1 MPCRRRTESEAR
13 VRTGR
18 APSSD
23 SNVGAGIFA
32 RAEVVGEDMKKT
44 QIALGIALGAGLG
57 TAVGVVAGN
66 IGLWLGLGIAIGIL
80 IGNRSGR
87 NACAECAS
95 AHAGHVTPDETTLAR
110 PDRRGRLS
118 PHVHG

>member
-1 MPCRRRTESEAR
+1 
-13 VRTGR
+13 
-18 APSSD
+18 
-23 SNVGAGIFA
+23 
-32 RAEVVGEDMKKT
+32 MKKT

-57 TAVGVVAGN
+57 TAVGVIAGN
-66 IGLWLGLGIAIGIL
+66 IGLWLGLGIAIGIV

-95 AHAGHVTPDETTLAR
+95 AHEHHIPTEETGFAR
-110 PDRRGRLS
+110 SDSQERLF

>member
-1 MPCRRRTESEAR
+1 
-13 VRTGR
+13 
-18 APSSD
+18 
-23 SNVGAGIFA
+23 
-32 RAEVVGEDMKKT
+32 MKKA

-57 TAVGVVAGN
+57 TAVGVIAGN

-80 IGNRSGR
+80 IGSRSGR

-95 AHAGHVTPDETTLAR
+95 AHEAHGAGDEPPSFAR
-110 PDRRGRLS
+110 PDRRGLS

>member
-1 MPCRRRTESEAR
+1 
-13 VRTGR
+13 
-18 APSSD
+18 
-23 SNVGAGIFA
+23 
-32 RAEVVGEDMKKT
+32 MKKT

-57 TAVGVVAGN
+57 TAVGVIAGN
-66 IGLWLGLGIAIGIL
+66 IGLWLGLGIAIGIV

-95 AHAGHVTPDETTLAR
+95 ANEHHVTTDQTTLAG
-110 PDRRGRLS
+110 PDPSTALRAGSPGRLS

>member
-1 MPCRRRTESEAR
+1 
-13 VRTGR
+13 
-18 APSSD
+18 
-23 SNVGAGIFA
+23 
-32 RAEVVGEDMKKT
+32 MKKT

-57 TAVGVVAGN
+57 TAVGAVAGN

-95 AHAGHVTPDETTLAR
+95 AHENHDTTDETTFAR
-110 PDRRGRLS
+110 PDSRGRLS
-118 PHVHG
+118 PNVQG